1 MDFAMNCEKTKFLL
15 CDFQDERLDAGT
27 AWQIQNHLAECSA
40 CAEVSRTM
48 QEVSGLLRAL
58 PTRKT
63 SAQFDAKLAERIA
76 LVRRPDP
83 RPSWPA
89 RLRHLLPSPSLLRPI
104 LGLGAA
110 AGIAGVAFFATPT
123 GVVPPPLAATAASD
137 GSLVSHCLQ
146 QHQSDVAAQP
156 LSDWA
161 AQDLAGHLDSA
172 DNAAPAAPEAA
183 PLSAEDIGDL

>member
-1 MDFAMNCEKTKFLL
+1 MNCEKTKTLL

-40 CAEVSRTM
+40 CAEVSRNM
-48 QEVSGLLRAL
+48 HEVSGLLRAL
-58 PTRKT
+58 PTQKT
-63 SAQFDAKLAERIA
+63 STLFDAKLAERIA
-76 LVRRPDP
+76 LVRRPER
-83 RPSWPA
+83 RPSWSA
-89 RLRHLLPSPSLLRPI
+89 RLRRWFAPSPSRLRPM
-104 LGLGAA
+104 LGLGAAA
-110 AGIAGVAFFATPT
+110 AGIAGVAFFAQPR
-123 GVVPPPLAATAASD
+123 VIVPQPLAPTAASD

-146 QHQSDVAAQP
+146 QHRSDVAAQP

-183 PLSAEDIGDL
+183 ALSAEDTGDL